1 MSQYTVLTY
10 GGRPLPAIAS
20 QTDEFES
27 LVDRQMTAGGD
38 YRQDNIAGIA
48 DRRIWR
54 FRTAKLTK
62 DQVDAFVNPIRIN
75 GYRAEALWIDDF
87 GDQTNA
93 VLAYCTIERI
103 ERDTRNRRTMTLL
116 FEEARVQ

>member
-1 MSQYTVLTY
+1 MSQYTILTY
-10 GGRPLPAIAS
+10 GGRPLPAIAT

-38 YRQDNIAGIA
+38 YRQDNIVGIA
-48 DRRIWR
+48 DRRVWR

-62 DQVDAFVNPIRIN
+62 DQVDAFVNPIRAN
-75 GYRAEALWIDDF
+75 GYRAEALWLDDF
-87 GDQTNA
+87 GGQANS

-103 ERDTRNRRTMTLL
+103 ERDTQNRRTMTLY
-116 FEEARVQ
+116 FEEARAQ

>member
-20 QTDEFES
+20 QTDELES

-87 GDQTNA
+87 GDQTNT

-103 ERDTRNRRTMTLL
+103 ERDARNRRTMTLL

>member
-1 MSQYTVLTY
+1 
-10 GGRPLPAIAS
+10 
-20 QTDEFES
+20 
-27 LVDRQMTAGGD
+27 MTAGGD

-48 DRRIWR
+48 DRRVWR

-62 DQVDAFVNPIRIN
+62 TQVDAFVNPIRAN

-87 GDQTNA
+87 GEPTMT

-103 ERDTRNRRTMTLL
+103 ERDTQNRRTMTLY